1 MSLVPVIVVGCG
13 GSGVLSVR
21 HIRDEVKSRLK
32 ARGVESLPRA
42 WQFIG
47 IDLVPAQTDLDE
59 ASPLPQRDY
68 VLIKSG
74 ANDMHGVEA
83 ILKANFPPSSPEK
96 GYEELIGWRPDPTP
110 FGGTNPQ
117 LGAGQKRALGRALG
131 IAALQNSNI
140 GPRIQHAL
148 QECISGGPE
157 LLTLAERLG
166 EKSGGLEAPLPLV
179 IVITSSAGGT
189 GAGISMDVVEI
200 IKRSSNMNIQPV
212 LIAYG
217 SDIFAGNKSPDMS
230 ANSMAYL
237 AELMNGM
244 WSDSPGRNGVFA
256 ANNRIPNK
264 RGPAYAFLIG
274 RRNMKNIALSHSRD
288 VYRAVGISIAGWMT
302 SASVGR
308 RFQDHVLGNWMSVP
322 HLGGFGFGDAIMPG
336 IVSSFGSSTVALG
349 RKRFREYS
357 AKFLLREIYEFHSR
371 GYRQVAKSYF
381 GQDADRGIDAAIR
394 ARLVQRFLP
403 EVLES
408 CGLANPFDA
417 QGRPVA
423 DGSAQITEALLSS
436 DHLRQFGGDVMAQIF
451 GQLPLEAM
459 KGGEWEQQIDSAI
472 QWVKRD
478 AIAAGLQEFRVREE
492 RWLSEVLSKVL
503 ASVNEVLSKAT
514 LPVTEELVRELVQD
528 VFKSVI
534 GFRNQGQVAT
544 QRATELGVRFRD
556 ACEDIGNAK
565 LDKDAPQVDEAVE
578 YAAGIVA
585 QEMKAQVSALV
596 AQTLEQLASNLLQP
610 ISTALVRAKNDVEE
624 MTEPRFDLAPETGK
638 WPMGDVIPE
647 SFVPSP
653 IEHLLEDYR
662 EGPQVLRGLL
672 RTAETPLP
680 GEDTSAA
687 VRRGICGGVMEAQ
700 IDESQM
706 RPILWLREDVPLAFT
721 RAQPLPI
728 RAELEFELL
737 EERIEKW
744 LTRGDREL
752 GRYLNEGL
760 ERYLGDTNHIDHDR
774 RLAKFKEK
782 LQMVMAQASPFVTL
796 DETYFQTTY
805 RRPARQVFT
814 MEPIPFQK
822 GHPAHDTAVEVIK
835 NAINDDDTTI
845 NFTGQDVESVTASCF
860 LKHPIFPGIVA
871 SVMDDLAEAGG
882 SARQT
887 TADFRAWLGYKRA
900 HVLDEAI
907 PLPDHAIRALIRGY
921 AVGRITGLVSMPED
935 DVAAI
940 STGGEVVRFPSPE
953 FAKLPKIH
961 GLASILMSMQL
972 GFLKVSQQR
981 DAAFRAFGALFDL
994 GVISPEAEPYHP
1006 NDYRVSAELQS
1017 FIETGSTSSAPIEVS
1032 GQAQASKEER
1042 IDAAKAFL
1050 GISIKWYVDLLA
1062 APLRG
1067 EEHVGQ
1073 GMRWKD
1079 SATPSREIA
1088 KIAAE
1093 EYQRVL
1099 GALETYQSH
1108 G

>member
-1 MSLVPVIVVGCG
+1 
-13 GSGVLSVR
+13 VLSVR

-68 VLIKSG
+68 VLIRSG
-74 ANDMHGVEA
+74 ARDMRGVED
-83 ILKANFPPSSPEK
+83 ILIANYPPRSPEK
-96 GYEELIGWRPDPTP
+96 GYEELIGWRADPKH
-110 FGGTNPQ
+110 FAGMNPL
-117 LGAGQKRALGRALG
+117 LGAGQRRALGRALG
-131 IAALQNSNI
+131 IAALQNSTI

-157 LLTLAERLG
+157 LLTLAEHLG
-166 EKSGGLEAPLPLV
+166 EKSGGLETPVTLV

-200 IKRSSNMNIQPV
+200 IKRSSKSNENIQPV

-230 ANSMAYL
+230 ANSMTYL
-237 AELMNGM
+237 SELMNAM

-256 ANNRIPNK
+256 ANNKIPDK
-264 RGPAYAFLIG
+264 RGPQYAFLIG
-274 RRNMKNIALSHSRD
+274 RRNMKNIALAHSRD
-288 VYRAVGISIAGWMT
+288 VYRAVGISIAGWIT

-308 RFQDHVLGNWMSVP
+308 SFQDHVLGNWMSVP
-322 HLGGFGFGDAIMPG
+322 HLGGFGFGHAIMPG

-349 RKRFREYS
+349 RKRFREYA
-357 AKFLLREIYEFHSR
+357 AKLLLREIYEFHSR

-408 CGLANPFDA
+408 CGLSNPFDA
-417 QGRPVA
+417 LGRPVA

-436 DHLRQFGGDVMAQIF
+436 DHLRQFGGEVMGQIL

-459 KGGEWEQQIDSAI
+459 RGGEWEQQIDSAI

-478 AIAAGLQEFRVREE
+478 AIAAGVQEFRVREE
-492 RWLSEVLSKVL
+492 RWLGEVLSKVL
-503 ASVNEVLSKAT
+503 ASVNDVLSKAT

-528 VFKSVI
+528 VLKSVI
-534 GFRNQGQVAT
+534 GFRNQGQIAT
-544 QRATELGVRFRD
+544 QRAAELGVRFRD
-556 ACEDIGNAK
+556 ACADIGNSK
-565 LDKDAPQVDEAVE
+565 LDKDSPQVDEAVE
-578 YAAGIVA
+578 YAAGIIA
-585 QEMKAQVSALV
+585 QELKAQASVSI
-596 AQTLEQLASNLLQP
+596 AQTLEQVASNLLQP

-624 MTEPRFDLAPETGK
+624 MTEPRFDQPPETGK
-638 WPMGDVIPE
+638 WPTGDVIPE

-662 EGPQVLRGLL
+662 EWPQVLRGLL

-700 IDESQM
+700 IDESQV

-721 RAQPLPI
+721 RNQPLPI

-737 EERIEKW
+737 EDRIEKW

-774 RLAKFKEK
+774 RIAKFKEK
-782 LQMVMAQASPFVTL
+782 LQMAMAQASPFVTL

-805 RRPARQVFT
+805 KKAPQQVFT

-835 NAINDDDTTI
+835 NAISDDSPI

-871 SVMDDLAEAGG
+871 SVMNDLAEEGGKAG
-882 SARQT
+882 QD
-887 TADFRAWLGYKRA
+887 TANFRAWLSYKRA
-900 HVLDEAI
+900 HVLDESI
-907 PLPDHAIRALIRGY
+907 PLPDNAIRALIRGY
-921 AVGRITGLVSMPED
+921 AVGRITGLVSMLED
-935 DVAAI
+935 NVAAI
-940 STGGEVVRFPSPE
+940 SAGGEVLRFPSPA
-953 FAKLPKIH
+953 FAKLGEIH

-981 DAAFRAFGALFDL
+981 ETAFRAYGALFEL
-994 GVISPEAEPYHP
+994 GVNSPEDDPYHP
-1006 NDYRVSAELQS
+1006 DDYRVSAELQS

-1032 GQAQASKEER
+1032 VQAQASREER
-1042 IDAAKAFL
+1042 IDAAKALL
-1050 GISIKWYVDLLA
+1050 GTSIKLYEDLLA
-1062 APLRG
+1062 APLSG
-1067 EEHVGQ
+1067 KEYVGQ
-1073 GMRWKD
+1073 GMRWND

-1093 EYQRVL
+1093 EYRRTL
-1099 GALETYQSH
+1099 GAIEKYQSVK
-1108 G
+1108 